1 MTIRSFL
8 EKLTHTFGWRQE
20 RCLTFTSLVIG
31 LIHQNNVQHH
41 ALSQGFSTPG
51 TLKSKLEK
59 IRRFFAR
66 QDFNYQ
72 HIARQMVLGTFGK
85 IPKMHL
91 ILDRTNWKFGAC
103 DINFLVLAARVGK
116 VTFPL
121 LWSMLDH
128 SGCSDYQQRRDL
140 LEQFR
145 AVFGLECV
153 LSFTADRE
161 FVGQDWIGYL
171 CDHNIPFLSASK
183 IIALFSGAKAKR
195 TFAIS

>member
-8 EKLTHTFGWRQE
+8 EKLTHTFGWRKE
-20 RCLTFTSLVIG
+20 RCHTFASLVIG
-31 LIHQNNVQHH
+31 LIHQSNVQHH
-41 ALSQGFSTPG
+41 TLSQGLNTPG

-59 IRRFFAR
+59 IRRFFAK
-66 QDFNYQ
+66 QSFDYH
-72 HIARQMVLGTFGK
+72 HIAKQILLHTFSR

-91 ILDRTNWKFGAC
+91 ILDRTNWKFGSSN
-103 DINFLVLAARVGK
+103 INYLVLAARVGK

-121 LWSMLDH
+121 FWSMLDH

-145 AVFGLECV
+145 QVFGFDCIQ
-153 LSFTADRE
+153 SFTADRE
-161 FVGQDWIGYL
+161 FIGKDWIGYL

-183 IIALFSGAKAKR
+183 TTALFNGAKAKE
-195 TFAIS
+195 TCAIF